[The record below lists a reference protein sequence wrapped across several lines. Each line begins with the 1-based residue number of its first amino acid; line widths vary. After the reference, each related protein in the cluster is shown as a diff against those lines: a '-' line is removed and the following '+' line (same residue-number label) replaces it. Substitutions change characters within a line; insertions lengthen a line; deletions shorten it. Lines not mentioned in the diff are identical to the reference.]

1 MSWVFLILAGIL
13 EVVWAFAMKQSHG
26 FTRYPSTLIMIVAM
40 AGSFGLLA
48 LAMRQLPLGTAYMV
62 WTGVGAIGA
71 FAAGVWFLGE
81 PLTVQRTV
89 AALLIIAGV
98 ITMNLP

>member
-26 FTRYPSTLIMIVAM
+26 FTRHPSTLIMIVTM

-62 WTGVGAIGA
+62 WTGIGAIGA

-81 PLTVQRTV
+81 TLTVQRAV

-98 ITMNLP
+98 ITMKFS